1 MILATDGGVKNGQI
15 ESEQLFAV
23 VGIVAFDKLAAAEL
37 ADVRDVFGRR
47 HAGYLVK
54 FMVEM
59 RMVGVAQSCGDFR
72 NVGSFRGVLKFFRGK
87 QEASHTQDLF
97 GRSAD
102 IVGKNAA
109 KLSLA

>member
-1 MILATDGGVKNGQI
+1 M
-15 ESEQLFAV
+15 

-59 RMVGVAQSCGDFR
+59 RMVGVAQSCGNFR
-72 NVGSFRGVLKFFRGK
+72 NVGSFRGAICHAPDSRH
-87 QEASHTQDLF
+87 SD
-97 GRSAD
+97 RR
-102 IVGKNAA
+102 IVYAQ
-109 KLSLA
+109 S